1 MLAHDL
7 LDDLD
12 RRGEEALRPVLLVM
26 GEESFLA
33 DEVVRRLRQTTGQG
47 GIEGFNVDAFVAQ
60 EAHVDTVLAA
70 AKSVPMMAKRRFV
83 LVRALERWEGRADDD
98 GAPARGKGA
107 SKAEPP
113 LDKLA
118 AYAAA
123 PCPSAVLVLVAE
135 KLHPSRRLVTA
146 AKKGGFLVACDPLDR
161 RAIPQ
166 WIKAIAKEKG
176 HAIAPD
182 AAEQLAE
189 LSGSELSY
197 LADAIERLSLYVGA
211 KNPITE
217 EAVTTL
223 VTRVAQSSVWELIG
237 AISRRQPGR
246 ALALVGDVFD
256 PREGGLRMLG
266 AIGWSVKQ
274 LVRLDGALR
283 DGASPNEAAQRA
295 GVPPFKVAEL
305 RDTLRSLPPGA
316 LGTWMRALADADLAL
331 KGSKRP
337 AQAILETMILEMI
350 G

>member
-1 MLAHDL
+1 MTPD
-7 LDDLD
+7 
-12 RRGEEALRPVLLVM
+12 EAVQEAREDKLRPLYLVM
-26 GEESFLA
+26 GEERWLVDRA
-33 DEVVRRLRQTTGQG
+33 VTAIKEAVAKH
-47 GIEGFNVDAFVAQ
+47 GIAGFNDDKFTAG
-60 EAHVDTVLAA
+60 EAPIHQVISA
-70 AKSVPMMAKRRFV
+70 AKMLPMMAKKRFV
-83 LVRALERWEGRADDD
+83 LVRGVERWEKKEDD
-98 GAPARGKGA
+98 GDEAPAAKKSKAASPLDELAEYAKNPVDSTVMVLIA
-107 SKAEPP
+107 SKLNAQ
-113 LDKLA
+113 
-118 AYAAA
+118 
-123 PCPSAVLVLVAE
+123 
-135 KLHPSRRLVTA
+135 RRLVTA
-146 AKKGGFLVACDPLDR
+146 AKKGGFMVSCEPLDR
-161 RAIPQ
+161 RALPA
-166 WIKAIAKEKG
+166 WIKALAKEKG
-176 HAIAPD
+176 HQIAPD

-211 KNPITE
+211 RNPITE

-237 AISRRQPGR
+237 AISRRQAGR

-316 LGTWMRALADADLAL
+316 LATWMRALAEADLAL
-331 KGSKRP
+331 KGSRRP
-337 AQAILETMILEMI
+337 AQAILETMILEMM